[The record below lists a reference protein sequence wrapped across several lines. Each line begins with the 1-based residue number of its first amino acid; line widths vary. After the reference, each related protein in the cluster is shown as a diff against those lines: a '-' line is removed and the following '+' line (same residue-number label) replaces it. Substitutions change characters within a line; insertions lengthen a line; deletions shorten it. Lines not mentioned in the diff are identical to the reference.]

1 MKPLI
6 ALFRAGLVLAL
17 LTLTAGHAAAQTQ
30 VSPPTQITYQGF
42 LTDANGAPFGS
53 SSPVVKTLNFRLYT
67 AALSGVSVWSSQQ
80 YVTVD
85 KGYFSVLLGQGGA
98 IGSEPFTS
106 DLSSY
111 FTTNSTLYLET
122 QLADS
127 SPVVTLAPRL
137 QFQSAPYSFLSKVAN
152 QVGSEGSTTLKANI
166 GGGGYTLNGSLTAN
180 SASVS
185 GAVTAASAT
194 VTGAVTA
201 ASATVSGAVTAASAT
216 VTGAVTAASA
226 TVSGAVTAAS
236 FTGYGTIPIGGII
249 MWSGS
254 IATVPDGWALCNGT
268 TVSSRVTPNL
278 QDKFIVGAGNSYA
291 VNGSG
296 GSISQTLSAAM
307 LPTFNFTYDD
317 IYFME
322 TGGDTSLASTLN
334 ISKGSGNSD
343 SGNAPWHVSRTG
355 TFSNNNQSAVS
366 TVPPYYALAYIM
378 RVR

>member
-53 SSPVVKTLNFRLYT
+53 NSPVVKTLNFRLYT

-98 IGSEPFTS
+98 IGSEPFSS

-152 QVGSEGSTTLKANI
+152 QVGSEGSTTFKASN

-185 GAVTAASAT
+185 
-194 VTGAVTA
+194 
-201 ASATVSGAVTAASAT
+201 
-216 VTGAVTAASA
+216 GAVTAASA

-254 IATVPDGWALCNGT
+254 LTNVPAGWALCNGT
-268 TVSSRVTPNL
+268 TVSGKVTPNL

-291 VNGSG
+291 VSSSG
-296 GSISQTLSAAM
+296 GATTATLTASM
-307 LPTFNFTYDD
+307 IPDHKHKFKDTVFGENSL
-317 IYFME
+317 
-322 TGGDTSLASTLN
+322 GGGTASTGPESL
-334 ISKGSGNSD
+334 GTGYD
-343 SGNAPWHVSRTG
+343 SGNTYVGSKSGWDEDNNLSWVYRTTYYARSG
-355 TFSNNNQSAVS
+355 TANPS
-366 TVPPYYALAYIM
+366 TTTDPVNIMPPYYALAYIM
-378 RVR
+378 RVQ